1 MKVSIDQTITNVNE
15 CLSSVFTKEDVVN
28 LLRNLEVSSNKFS
41 KLELVDFVTSYVET
55 QVEQLDAG
63 DILDLSSAE
72 FDLNGNE
79 ITLENV
85 DIDTRDLTRNILG
98 EIDESVETFFKLLDL

>member
-1 MKVSIDQTITNVNE
+1 MKVSIEQAVVKVNE
-15 CLSSVFTKEDVVN
+15 CMSSVFTKEDVLN
-28 LLRNLEVSSNKFS
+28 LLQSIEMKKENLITKES
-41 KLELVDFVTSYVET
+41 LVDFVTEYVEA

-63 DILDLSSAE
+63 DILDLSSAQ

-98 EIDESVETFFKLLDL
+98 EIDDAVDTFLNYDL

>member
-1 MKVSIDQTITNVNE
+1 MKVSIEQAVVKVNE
-15 CLSSVFTKEDVVN
+15 CMSSVFTKEDVLN
-28 LLRNLEVSSNKFS
+28 LLQSIEMKKENLVTKEM
-41 KLELVDFVTSYVET
+41 LVTFVTDYVET

-85 DIDTRDLTRNILG
+85 DIDTRDFTRNILG
-98 EIDESVETFFKLLDL
+98 DIDESVDTFLNYDL

>member
-28 LLRNLEVSSNKFS
+28 LLRNLEVSSNKLS